1 MSEDYFK
8 NIELYTRLSKKSPSL
23 PYLPEETPKIFIEGE
38 KSDIEKLF
46 DKINLKDYD
55 EAQDLFRQ
63 LNTEDKKLL
72 ISVCQDNNVRNKVL
86 PKRREFYNKLCDI
99 INRNF
104 FKLVPDGIVEMIGDK
119 LFDDK
124 SKANLSLIRKDIH
137 HTFSKY
143 LNDLSK
149 PHKPLTVS
157 SILIDSNNYSV
168 LLEENHIQKYKNLR
182 NIKLDDDFNKTIELP
197 DGLKKFE
204 MGYKFNKDITLPEG
218 LESFKMGDKFN
229 KDITLPEGL
238 ESFEM
243 GDGFNKDITLPE
255 GLESFKM
262 GDKFNK
268 DIILPN
274 SLEKFVMGYNFNL
287 DINLYL
293 EGLKYFKMGDKFNKY
308 ITLPLGLESF
318 EMGDS
323 FNEYIIL
330 PEGLESFEM
339 GDGFNKDITLPEG
352 LKSFKMGFMF
362 NNSVTI
368 PEGIETLIINVNFT
382 EFINIPSSL
391 EYLKIGKNPKKIKL
405 NEINVNFVRLEE
417 YNNKDLELIFYDNMY
432 NKLDPDYQII
442 IEFTDSLRR
451 GKDIDIKKYQYIQN
465 NNSSSSVSDFYRLN

>member
-1 MSEDYFK
+1 MSEDL
-8 NIELYTRLSKKSPSL
+8 ELYTRLFKKSPSL

-46 DKINLKDYD
+46 DKINFKNYD
-55 EAQDLFRQ
+55 EAQDLFGQ
-63 LNTEDKKLL
+63 LNIEDKKLL
-72 ISVCQDNNVRNKVL
+72 ISVCQDDNVRNKVL
-86 PKRREFYNKLCDI
+86 PKRWEFYKNLCKI

-104 FKLVPDGIVEMIGDK
+104 FELVPDGIVEMIGDK
-119 LFDDK
+119 LFDDDK

-137 HTFSKY
+137 HTFSKH

-149 PHKPLTVS
+149 PHKPLTVG

-168 LLEENHIQKYKNLR
+168 LLEENYIQEYKNLR
-182 NIKLDDDFNKTIELP
+182 NIKLDDDFNKTIEKLP

-243 GDGFNKDITLPE
+243 GDGFNKNITLPE

-268 DIILPN
+268 DITLPN

-308 ITLPLGLESF
+308 ITLPEGLESFKMGDSFDEYIILPVGLESF
-318 EMGDS
+318 EMGDK
-323 FNEYIIL
+323 
-330 PEGLESFEM
+330 
-339 GDGFNKDITLPEG
+339 FNKDITLPEG
-352 LKSFKMGFMF
+352 LKNFKMGFMF

-405 NEINVNFVRLEE
+405 NEINVNFVRLEN
-417 YNNKDLELIFYDNMY
+417 YNKDLELIFYDNMY
-432 NKLDPDYQII
+432 NKLEPGYQII

-465 NNSSSSVSDFYRLN
+465 NNSLSSVSDFYRLN